1 MVLILMMEGV
11 IADLQVS
18 VFSGK
23 LGVQKTLKNVY
34 IVYSKKARELLYRKW
49 KTEALLVRWRLE
61 AHARCLICYQNVLK
75 IT

>member
-1 MVLILMMEGV
+1 MWAIVG
-11 IADLQVS
+11 
-18 VFSGK
+18 
-23 LGVQKTLKNVY
+23 TL
-34 IVYSKKARELLYRKW
+34 SKKARELMYRKW